1 LESQPWVLSRY
12 EKLWSIFGN
21 KRFTREEALEAL
33 KRIEGDAF
41 SEESLNVLLSEL
53 RKAGLLAV
61 EADLLDA
68 RRKIY
73 MLRAPKKLKDLLAEK
88 DMSRADLENLMKRAA
103 DLIRTRVDYEFILIL
118 LFLKRVSDKWVVE
131 YKKAY
136 EEALADGLSPE
147 EADKEARSAVYHDF
161 VLTDECLWDNIRRD
175 PTRLAENFS
184 KALKVLAEKN
194 PELQGVV
201 DRADF
206 IRFAESRENL
216 EILRQLVELFSEKR
230 LYDVSPDILG
240 DAYEW
245 VLRYFAP
252 EKAKEGEIYTPREVI
267 RLLVEMLDPKPG
279 EKVYDP
285 CCGSGGMLILS
296 YKHVENVY
304 GKDKAKEL
312 FLYGQEANPKIR
324 AYCKMNLYIHDI
336 KDADIQLGDTLLYPK
351 HLLGFADVVLAN
363 PPWNQDGYDEDVL
376 KKGDLWR
383 QRFPYG
389 FTSKQSADWAWIQH
403 MLAMAKDKNGRIGVV
418 IDNGCL
424 FRPGKESEIR
434 RKIIE
439 ADLVEC
445 VLLLPEKLFYNTGAP
460 GAIIIF
466 RKNKTAERKGKILF
480 INASNEFIKHPTV
493 RKLNSLSNE
502 NIKRIVEAYRKFED
516 IAGFCKVVSIE
527 EVRSND
533 YNLNVTLYVMPI
545 QEGEQIDIIKEWSE
559 LKELER
565 EKQETTSK
573 LEQCISEITQ
583 ATGEQ
588 NKFYKEINFKE
599 TPIGKFPNDW
609 NVMKLDNLVEIE
621 TGKRAKGGALD
632 KGNVASIGGEHIDD
646 EGNILWDDM
655 KFIPEDFYNSLKQGK
670 VKLRDILLVKDGATT
685 GKVAIV
691 KNLKYEKV
699 AVNEH
704 VFIIRSRTN
713 RLTNEFLFYFLF
725 SKFGQIQVKRRF
737 HGLIGGITRND
748 LETILLPIPS
758 VQEQQKIVEVLS
770 TVDEAIQK
778 TDEIIAKTER
788 LKKGL
793 MQELLTKGIGH
804 KEFKDTEI
812 GRIPKEWEVVKLKE
826 VVSEAK
832 SGFACGKRDE
842 NGILQLRM
850 DNIEPEGWINVEA
863 GVKVPI
869 PEDVEDYILK
879 PGDIL
884 FNNTNS
890 IDLIGKTA
898 IFRGEFS
905 RCVYSN
911 HLTRIRVDRNKVVPE
926 WVLYLLIRKWK
937 LGVFKAICHRHVH
950 QAGINNEDLLRL
962 KIPLPSL
969 QEQQKIT
976 LIIMTIDNKLKLEK
990 EQKAR
995 LERIKQGLM
1004 DLLLTGKVRVRIEGV
1019 K

>member
-1 LESQPWVLSRY
+1 METQRWILSRY
-12 EKLWSIFGN
+12 DKLWSIFGN
-21 KRFTREEALEAL
+21 KRFTREEALKAL
-33 KRIEGDAF
+33 KQIEGDAF

-68 RRKIY
+68 RRKVY
-73 MLRAPKKLKDLLAEK
+73 MLRAPKKLKDLLSEK
-88 DMSRADLENLMKRAA
+88 DMSRAELENLMKRAA

-118 LFLKRVSDKWVVE
+118 LFLKRVSDKWVIE
-131 YKKAY
+131 YKRAY

-161 VLTDECLWDNIRRD
+161 VLTDECLWENIRKD

-230 LYDVSPDILG
+230 LYDVTPDILG

-351 HLLGFADVVLAN
+351 HSLGFADVVLAN

-424 FRPGKESEIR
+424 FRGGREGEIR

-445 VLLLPEKLFYNTGAP
+445 ILLLPEKLFYNTGAP

-466 RKNKTAERKGKILF
+466 RKNKPTERKGKILF

-493 RKLNSLSNE
+493 RKLNSLSDE
-502 NIKRIVEAYRKFED
+502 NIKHIAEAYRKFGD
-516 IAGFCKVVSIE
+516 VDGFCKVVSIE

-533 YNLNVTLYVMPI
+533 YNLNVTLYVIPV

-565 EKQETTSK
+565 EKQEITSK
-573 LEQCISEITQ
+573 LEQYISEI
-583 ATGEQ
+583 
-588 NKFYKEINFKE
+588 
-599 TPIGKFPNDW
+599 
-609 NVMKLDNLVEIE
+609 VMAYERN
-621 TGKRAKGGALD
+621 
-632 KGNVASIGGEHIDD
+632 
-646 EGNILWDDM
+646 
-655 KFIPEDFYNSLKQGK
+655 
-670 VKLRDILLVKDGATT
+670 
-685 GKVAIV
+685 AI
-691 KNLKYEKV
+691 
-699 AVNEH
+699 
-704 VFIIRSRTN
+704 
-713 RLTNEFLFYFLF
+713 
-725 SKFGQIQVKRRF
+725 
-737 HGLIGGITRND
+737 
-748 LETILLPIPS
+748 
-758 VQEQQKIVEVLS
+758 
-770 TVDEAIQK
+770 
-778 TDEIIAKTER
+778 
-788 LKKGL
+788 
-793 MQELLTKGIGH
+793 
-804 KEFKDTEI
+804 
-812 GRIPKEWEVVKLKE
+812 
-826 VVSEAK
+826 
-832 SGFACGKRDE
+832 
-842 NGILQLRM
+842 
-850 DNIEPEGWINVEA
+850 
-863 GVKVPI
+863 
-869 PEDVEDYILK
+869 
-879 PGDIL
+879 
-884 FNNTNS
+884 
-890 IDLIGKTA
+890 
-898 IFRGEFS
+898 
-905 RCVYSN
+905 
-911 HLTRIRVDRNKVVPE
+911 
-926 WVLYLLIRKWK
+926 
-937 LGVFKAICHRHVH
+937 
-950 QAGINNEDLLRL
+950 
-962 KIPLPSL
+962 
-969 QEQQKIT
+969 
-976 LIIMTIDNKLKLEK
+976 
-990 EQKAR
+990 
-995 LERIKQGLM
+995 
-1004 DLLLTGKVRVRIEGV
+1004 
-1019 K
+1019 

>member
-1 LESQPWVLSRY
+1 METQPWVRSRY

-73 MLRAPKKLKDLLAEK
+73 MLRTPKKLKDLLAEK
-88 DMSRADLENLMKRAA
+88 DMSRAELENLMKRAA

-351 HLLGFADVVLAN
+351 HSLGFADVVLAN
-363 PPWNQDGYDEDVL
+363 PPWNQDGYDENVL

-424 FRPGKESEIR
+424 SRGGREGEIR

-466 RKNKTAERKGKILF
+466 RKNKPAERKGKILF

-493 RKLNSLSNE
+493 KKLNSLSDK
-502 NIKRIVEAYRKFED
+502 NIKRIAEAYRKFENVD
-516 IAGFCKVVSIE
+516 GFCKVVSIE
-527 EVRSND
+527 EVRSKD
-533 YNLNVTLYVMPI
+533 YNLNVTLYVIPV
-545 QEGEQIDIIKEWSE
+545 QEGEQIDIIKEWKE
-559 LKELER
+559 LKSLER
-565 EKQETTSK
+565 EKQEITSK
-573 LEQCISEITQ
+573 LEQYISEIAQ
-583 ATGEQ
+583 AIGEQ
-588 NKFYKEINFKE
+588 N
-599 TPIGKFPNDW
+599 
-609 NVMKLDNLVEIE
+609 V
-621 TGKRAKGGALD
+621 
-632 KGNVASIGGEHIDD
+632 
-646 EGNILWDDM
+646 IL
-655 KFIPEDFYNSLKQGK
+655 
-670 VKLRDILLVKDGATT
+670 
-685 GKVAIV
+685 
-691 KNLKYEKV
+691 
-699 AVNEH
+699 
-704 VFIIRSRTN
+704 
-713 RLTNEFLFYFLF
+713 
-725 SKFGQIQVKRRF
+725 
-737 HGLIGGITRND
+737 
-748 LETILLPIPS
+748 
-758 VQEQQKIVEVLS
+758 
-770 TVDEAIQK
+770 
-778 TDEIIAKTER
+778 
-788 LKKGL
+788 
-793 MQELLTKGIGH
+793 
-804 KEFKDTEI
+804 
-812 GRIPKEWEVVKLKE
+812 
-826 VVSEAK
+826 
-832 SGFACGKRDE
+832 
-842 NGILQLRM
+842 
-850 DNIEPEGWINVEA
+850 
-863 GVKVPI
+863 
-869 PEDVEDYILK
+869 
-879 PGDIL
+879 
-884 FNNTNS
+884 
-890 IDLIGKTA
+890 
-898 IFRGEFS
+898 
-905 RCVYSN
+905 
-911 HLTRIRVDRNKVVPE
+911 
-926 WVLYLLIRKWK
+926 
-937 LGVFKAICHRHVH
+937 
-950 QAGINNEDLLRL
+950 
-962 KIPLPSL
+962 
-969 QEQQKIT
+969 
-976 LIIMTIDNKLKLEK
+976 
-990 EQKAR
+990 
-995 LERIKQGLM
+995 
-1004 DLLLTGKVRVRIEGV
+1004 
-1019 K
+1019 